1 MNPKTKRIKKS
12 AILKEPSVLLVLI
25 LTAISVCLIIVKTVH
40 AQSGHIQTIVTPPPG
55 LEPLNSPEVF
65 DPESLYEKINGQ
77 AELYLSAGFVRLKSQ
92 WFAEAKDTDSMFEVY
107 IYHMGNGINAFSV
120 YSVQRRGD
128 IQKVDLAQFAY
139 QTESS
144 LYLVHGP
151 YYLEIIA
158 TTPSENILSKM
169 TSLAQNFIKNTHVD
183 TKLIKGLEFFPK
195 ENLDQESISLI
206 AKNAFGF
213 DGLDRVF
220 TATYNIDGSKVTAFI
235 SKRKTP
241 QEAKYLAID
250 FHKHFIT
257 FGGKDIK
264 PDVVIKD
271 AKMVE
276 IMDTFEIMFSL
287 NSYLAGVHE
296 ASTKIQAEAM
306 AEVLATKLQEALGTK

>member
-12 AILKEPSVLLVLI
+12 ATLKKPSVLLVLI

-40 AQSGHIQTIVTPPPG
+40 AQSGHIQTIAPLPPG

-65 DPESLYEKINGQ
+65 DPDNLYEKINGQ
-77 AELYLSAGFVRLKSQ
+77 AELYLSAGFVSLKSQ
-92 WFAEAKDTDSMFEVY
+92 WFAEAKDSDSMFEVY

-128 IQKVDLAQFAY
+128 IQKIDLAQFAY

-158 TTPSENILSKM
+158 AAPSENILLKM

-183 TKLIKGLEFFPK
+183 TKAIKEFGFFPK
-195 ENLDQESISLI
+195 ENLDQNSLALI

-213 DGLDRVF
+213 NGLDRVF
-220 TATYNIDGSKVTAFI
+220 TATYNIDGSEVTAFI

-241 QEAKYLAID
+241 QEAKDLAIA
-250 FHKHFIT
+250 FHKHFIA

-264 PDVVIKD
+264 PGVAVKNIK
-271 AKMVE
+271 MIE
-276 IMDTFEIMFSL
+276 IMDTFDIMFSL

-296 ASTKIQAEAM
+296 ASTKVQAEEVAK
-306 AEVLATKLQEALGTK
+306 ALAQTLGEVLGAK

>member
-1 MNPKTKRIKKS
+1 
-12 AILKEPSVLLVLI
+12 
-25 LTAISVCLIIVKTVH
+25 
-40 AQSGHIQTIVTPPPG
+40 
-55 LEPLNSPEVF
+55 
-65 DPESLYEKINGQ
+65 
-77 AELYLSAGFVRLKSQ
+77 
-92 WFAEAKDTDSMFEVY
+92 
-107 IYHMGNGINAFSV
+107 
-120 YSVQRRGD
+120 
-128 IQKVDLAQFAY
+128 
-139 QTESS
+139 
-144 LYLVHGP
+144 
-151 YYLEIIA
+151 
-158 TTPSENILSKM
+158 M

-183 TKLIKGLEFFPK
+183 TKSIKGLEFFPK

-296 ASTKIQAEAM
+296 ASTKQEAEAM
-306 AEVLATKLQEALGTK
+306 AEVLASKMQESLGTK

>member
-1 MNPKTKRIKKS
+1 MNPKTIRIKKG
-12 AILKEPSVLLVLI
+12 ATPKEPSVLLVLI
-25 LTAISVCLIIVKTVH
+25 LIAISGCLLIVKTAH
-40 AQSGHIQTIVTPPPG
+40 AQSGYIQTIATPPPG

-65 DPESLYEKINGQ
+65 DPDNLYEKINGQ
-77 AELYLSAGFVRLKSQ
+77 AELYLSAGFVRLKCQ
-92 WFAEAKDTDSMFEVY
+92 WFAETNDTDSMFEVY

-158 TTPSENILSKM
+158 AAPSDNILSKM

-183 TKLIKGLEFFPK
+183 TKSIKGFGFFPK
-195 ENLDQESISLI
+195 ENLDQDSITLI

-220 TATYNIDGSKVTAFI
+220 TATYNINGSEVTAFI

-241 QEAKYLAID
+241 KEAKDLALD

-257 FGGKDIK
+257 FGGKNIK
-264 PDVVIKD
+264 PGLAIKGI
-271 AKMVE
+271 KMIE
-276 IMDTFEIMFSL
+276 IMDTFDIMFSF

-296 ASTKIQAEAM
+296 ASTKAQAE
-306 AEVLATKLQEALGTK
+306 EVAKALAQTLGEMLGAK

>member
-1 MNPKTKRIKKS
+1 MRAT
-12 AILKEPSVLLVLI
+12 LKEPSVLLVLI
-25 LTAISVCLIIVKTVH
+25 LTVISVCLIIVKTVH

-65 DPESLYEKINGQ
+65 DPDNLYEKINGQ

-92 WFAEAKDTDSMFEVY
+92 WFTEEKDSDSMFEVY

-128 IQKVDLAQFAY
+128 IQKIDLAQFAY

-158 TTPSENILSKM
+158 ATPSENILSKM
-169 TSLAQNFIKNTHVD
+169 TSLAQNFIKNTPVD
-183 TKLIKGLEFFPK
+183 TKSIRVLGFFPK
-195 ENLDQESISLI
+195 ENLDQDSIALI

-220 TATYNIDGSKVTAFI
+220 TATYNLDGSKVTALFQ
-235 SKRKTP
+235 SAKLHRK
-241 QEAKYLAID
+241 QRIWR
-250 FHKHFIT
+250 
-257 FGGKDIK
+257 
-264 PDVVIKD
+264 
-271 AKMVE
+271 
-276 IMDTFEIMFSL
+276 
-287 NSYLAGVHE
+287 
-296 ASTKIQAEAM
+296 
-306 AEVLATKLQEALGTK
+306 